1 MKQSKE
7 HLEKDFQAKIESFLS
22 DSYFDVQ
29 SMGPT
34 KLGLNEAQ
42 IVRLVTKIS
51 VGLVTVWWSSLEL
64 KTLLKITILSFIYF

>member
-1 MKQSKE
+1 MHTSKQK
-7 HLEKDFQAKIESFLS
+7 LEKEFHSKIESFLS
-22 DSYFDVQ
+22 DSYFDIQ

-64 KTLLKITILSFIYF
+64 KTLLKTYKLSKE

>member
-1 MKQSKE
+1 MQTSKQK
-7 HLEKDFQAKIESFLS
+7 LEKEFHSKIESFLS
-22 DSYFDVQ
+22 DSYFDIQ

-64 KTLLKITILSFIYF
+64 KTLLKTYKLSKE

>member
-1 MKQSKE
+1 MQTSKQK
-7 HLEKDFQAKIESFLS
+7 LEKEFYSKIESFLS
-22 DSYFDVQ
+22 DSYFDIQ

-64 KTLLKITILSFIYF
+64 KTLLKTYKLSKE

>member
-7 HLEKDFQAKIESFLS
+7 HFEKDFQNKIESFLS

-29 SMGPT
+29 SMSAT
-34 KLGLNEAQ
+34 KLGLNETQ

-64 KTLLKITILSFIYF
+64 KTLLKTYKLSKG

>member
-7 HLEKDFQAKIESFLS
+7 HLENHFQAKIESFLS

-64 KTLLKITILSFIYF
+64 KTLLKTYKLSKE

>member
-7 HLEKDFQAKIESFLS
+7 HFEKHFQNKIESFLS

-29 SMGPT
+29 SMSAT
-34 KLGLNEAQ
+34 KLGLNETQ
-42 IVRLVTKIS
+42 IIRLVTKIS

-64 KTLLKITILSFIYF
+64 KTLLKTYKLSKG

>member
-7 HLEKDFQAKIESFLS
+7 HFEKDFQNKIESFLS

-29 SMGPT
+29 SMGAT
-34 KLGLNEAQ
+34 KLGLNETQ

-64 KTLLKITILSFIYF
+64 KTLLKTYKLSKG